1 MRENVGN
8 GGHAYLWAPLQTAF
22 QPCQAWAKEPR
33 AGRDAAEH
41 SRGAATTRGFK
52 TTERAGPARS
62 TAPPRRFRPLRDR
75 LPTNAPRGR
84 GARAAAAGGK
94 GVRERGGPDAPSWG
108 GQQRFEAVPEEKRAA
123 WGAEATMAEAERAAG
138 SPPGAVQ
145 VVRRVR
151 RAGRT
156 LSGSGALWSSV
167 LSWAGGAAW
176 SGGVFYIYIFSFHLG
191 RGLWER
197 GAERVWLCGL
207 WTYFV
212 FN

>member
-1 MRENVGN
+1 
-8 GGHAYLWAPLQTAF
+8 
-22 QPCQAWAKEPR
+22 
-33 AGRDAAEH
+33 
-41 SRGAATTRGFK
+41 
-52 TTERAGPARS
+52 
-62 TAPPRRFRPLRDR
+62 
-75 LPTNAPRGR
+75 
-84 GARAAAAGGK
+84 
-94 GVRERGGPDAPSWG
+94 
-108 GQQRFEAVPEEKRAA
+108 
-123 WGAEATMAEAERAAG
+123 MAEAERAAG

-197 GAERVWLCGL
+197 GAESVWLCGL